1 MVKFVLSI
9 FSMSSDITKERI
21 LEAARQVFIRKGMD
35 GARMQ
40 EIADE
45 AGINKALL
53 HYYFHSKEQLFRE
66 VFYGLLSQLIPGIV
80 LIFHGNETFEEKIEL
95 IVGEYDSYMFR
106 NPFLPQFV
114 VREINRDP
122 EQLSGFMSDQG
133 LDFSQVEAM
142 LDTEVRRGNIRPV
155 TFPHFFANLIGM
167 IIMPYIGR
175 PLFQRKLFKNDPEK
189 YDQFLKERKSVI
201 TFFVKQALLIK

>member
-1 MVKFVLSI
+1 MHRFKMI
-9 FSMSSDITKERI
+9 MSSDSTKEKI
-21 LEAARQVFIRKGMD
+21 IQAAQEVFIRKGMD

-66 VFYGLLSQLIPGIV
+66 VFYGILSKLIPG
-80 LIFHGNETFEEKIEL
+80 LISIFKKDTPFLDKIEA
-95 IVGEYDSYMFR
+95 VVSEYDSFMQR

-114 VREINRDP
+114 IREINRDP

-133 LDFSQVEAM
+133 LDFGLVERM
-142 LDTEVRRGNIRPV
+142 INQEVKSGNIRSV
-155 TFPHFFANLIGM
+155 TFPHLFANLIGM
-167 IIMPYIGR
+167 IVMPYIGR
-175 PLFQRKLFKNDPEK
+175 PLFQRKLFSNDSIK
-189 YDQFLKERKSVI
+189 YDQFLMERKEVI
-201 TFFVKQALLIK
+201 TMFMKKAMSN